1 MSREEKVIEKKQ
13 NMHNCAQAIACTY
26 CDYVGIDEE
35 TMYNLTQGFGA
46 GNGTMEG
53 TCGAISGAE
62 VVIGLI
68 NKNSGDTMKDS
79 RKIMNEF
86 KEKNKSVLCKDLKGI
101 ETGKPLRSCEGC
113 VRDVVKILESIID
126 EKPL

>member
-1 MSREEKVIEKKQ
+1 
-13 NMHNCAQAIACTY
+13 
-26 CDYVGIDEE
+26 
-35 TMYNLTQGFGA
+35 
-46 GNGTMEG
+46 
-53 TCGAISGAE
+53 
-62 VVIGLI
+62 
-68 NKNSGDTMKDS
+68 MKDS

-113 VRDVVKILESIID
+113 VRDVVKILESIIH